1 MLAMLKIKLVEVVI
15 DIWRRVGVQ
24 FAGTWVSKIPG
35 VSRLHTYLAA
45 SILNGKTHE
54 VDGQKM
60 VAIFDPATKDLL
72 YYTNNYEPLISSL
85 FCSMLEEGMVV
96 LDIGASL
103 GYYTLLAA
111 KRVGDKGEVIAF
123 EPDPVAFCGL
133 LENIRINGWKN
144 VRAFQ
149 FAVSDSNG
157 ERKMGN
163 LTAHKSFAIKNNTI
177 GIITVNTISLD
188 SFLDVDGAEL
198 EVINGMKKILAK
210 GKAKIIFEV
219 TPSHLSS
226 LGYSAE
232 KIEEILKQY
241 NYNIYSITKSG
252 LIPVTSFKN
261 IKNESVCDMYF
272 FYKGEVMKWD

>member
-1 MLAMLKIKLVEVVI
+1 MLKVLT
-15 DIWRRVGVQ
+15 DIWRCGTIL

-72 YYTNNYEPLISSL
+72 YYKDNYEPPISSL

-123 EPDPVAFCGL
+123 EPDPVAFRGL

-149 FAVSDSNG
+149 FAVSDSKG
-157 ERKMGN
+157 ERRMGN
-163 LTAHKSFAIKNNTI
+163 VTAHKSFAIENDTI

-188 SFLDVDGAEL
+188 SFLDVDPDIIKIDVDGAEL
-198 EVINGMKKILAK
+198 EVIKGMKDILNK
-210 GKAKIIFEV
+210 GKAKIICEV

-226 LGYSAE
+226 LGHRAE
-232 KIEEILKQY
+232 EIEKILKQY
-241 NYNIYSITKSG
+241 NYNIYSITERG
-252 LIPVTSFKN
+252 LIPVTSFEN
-261 IKNESVCDMYF
+261 IKNESVCDTDMYF
-272 FYKGEVMKWD
+272 FTKEK

>member
-188 SFLDVDGAEL
+188 SFLDVDPDMIKIDVDGAEL

-210 GKAKIIFEV
+210 GKAKIICEV
-219 TPSHLSS
+219 TPFHLSS
-226 LGYSAE
+226 LDYSAE

-252 LIPVTSFKN
+252 LIPVTSFKTEDVYLFTRE
-261 IKNESVCDMYF
+261 KVR
-272 FYKGEVMKWD
+272 

>member
-1 MLAMLKIKLVEVVI
+1 MLKVLI
-15 DIWRRVGVQ
+15 DIWRRGNTL

-60 VAIFDPATKDLL
+60 VAVFDPATKDLL
-72 YYTNNYEPLISSL
+72 YYKNNYEPHISSL

-111 KRVGDKGEVIAF
+111 KRVGDNGVVIAF

-133 LENIRINGWKN
+133 LKNIRLNGWKN

-163 LTAHKSFAIKNNTI
+163 LTTHKSFAVKNNTI
-177 GIITVNTISLD
+177 GIITVKTISLD
-188 SFLDVDGAEL
+188 SFLDVDPDIIKIDVEGAEL

-210 GKAKIIFEV
+210 GKAKIICEV

-232 KIEEILKQY
+232 EIEETLKQY
-241 NYNIYSITKSG
+241 NYKIYSITEKG
-252 LIPVTSFKN
+252 LIPVTSFEN
-261 IKNESVCDMYF
+261 IKNESVRNMYF
-272 FYKGEVMKWD
+272 FTKEK